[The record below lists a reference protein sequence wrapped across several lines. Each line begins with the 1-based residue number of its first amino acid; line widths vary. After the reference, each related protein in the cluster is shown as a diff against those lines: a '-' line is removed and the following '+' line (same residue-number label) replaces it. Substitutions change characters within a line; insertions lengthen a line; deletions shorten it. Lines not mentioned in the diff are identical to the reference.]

1 MFKETFNIQ
10 QMKEN
15 FKHNMKVMKED
26 DEYEK
31 QQKRY
36 NTKSLLKPDYIVEF
50 YQEDKSYNIIKGRVI
65 ETYHSSNVRDLWTG
79 ECHGREGLIV
89 GIEILESGLRNVGE
103 IRYFYQQDIMN
114 NLINLN
120 KEDK

>member
-1 MFKETFNIQ
+1 
-10 QMKEN
+10 
-15 FKHNMKVMKED
+15 MKVMKEE
-26 DEYEK
+26 DEYER

-36 NTKSLLKPDYIVEF
+36 NNKSLLKPNYIVEF

-120 KEDK
+120 KEGK